1 MVLIELLEKYNLSQ
15 INQVISKTF
24 SFKLTINVKI
34 NDLLVRSLVH
44 RLSRE
49 NKIVKVILRERFKV
63 KWKKNWTKNQR
74 EGFLKIIYRIENLF
88 MIDEYH
94 ETERFIIQKCDRVQ
108 IKEKLER
115 KCYWH
120 KLKEVIARG
129 SILRCILINF

>member
-63 KWKKNWTKNQR
+63 K
-74 EGFLKIIYRIENLF
+74 
-88 MIDEYH
+88 
-94 ETERFIIQKCDRVQ
+94 
-108 IKEKLER
+108 
-115 KCYWH
+115 
-120 KLKEVIARG
+120 
-129 SILRCILINF
+129 